1 MRRVGGIRSRGLRL
15 GALLLGLVLLQAAWV
30 VATQPFGGPDEP
42 SHYLRAL
49 SIVNGKL
56 IGPKVPYPGR
66 GMSAAQLAFANHDT
80 TAVLVPTP
88 ARAPYEG
95 TCGATGQPL
104 LHGSC
109 LMPDPNGN
117 FPPLAYL
124 LPAAALS
131 TTHSAQVGLWR
142 MRIVSVVPAL
152 AFLLL
157 AVLLLWDG
165 TAWSVLGLLLSV
177 SPMVLYTGSLLN
189 PSGLQITACLAF
201 AAAAL
206 RIARA
211 PGSSPPWVWP
221 AAALSGAVAIL
232 AGPIGLELVLF
243 VLVVAGFV
251 VGPRGIREVRTRT
264 RPRTLA
270 LTVLTLGVAGLIAV
284 IYTRIAG
291 FSTTIG
297 FTPILT
303 GLKQGFDQLPWVLHD
318 AVGSFATHNLPLPI
332 AAEWIWLILAL
343 GLVAAAVGIGN
354 RRDRAL
360 VAFTVL
366 LSFAF
371 PVLFYA
377 WVDRFSGFTLQG
389 REILPVLM
397 VIPLVAGEVVN
408 RKRARIAEKPAA
420 KLMLGSAVAAI
431 GAFQIYAWWYD
442 VAHVTGAR
450 GALDFYNHAI
460 YIAPLGWHFWAAVA
474 VVGAAVLVTFAATEA
489 LRGVSIRRARS
500 LEPDLLQ

>member
-1 MRRVGGIRSRGLRL
+1 
-15 GALLLGLVLLQAAWV
+15 

-49 SIVNGKL
+49 SIVNGKW

-66 GMSAAQLAFANHDT
+66 DMSAAQLAFANHDT
-80 TAVLVPTP
+80 TAVLVRTP
-88 ARAPYEG
+88 ALAPYEG

-104 LHGSC
+104 LRGSC

-131 TTHSAQVGLWR
+131 TTHTAQVGLWR

-157 AVLLLWDG
+157 AVVLLWDG
-165 TAWSVLGLLLSV
+165 TAWSVLGLLISV
-177 SPMVLYTGSLLN
+177 SPMVLYAGSLLN

-211 PGSSPPWVWP
+211 PASPPAWVW
-221 AAALSGAVAIL
+221 AALALSGAVAIL
-232 AGPIGLELVLF
+232 AGPIGLEFALF
-243 VLVVAGFV
+243 VLLVVGFV
-251 VGPRGIREVRTRT
+251 LGPRGVREVRSRT

-270 LTVLTLGVAGLIAV
+270 LTTLTLGIAGLIAL

-303 GLKQGFDQLPWVLHD
+303 GLKQGLHQLPWVLHD

-343 GLVAAAVGIGN
+343 GLLATAIGLGSRRERGVVA
-354 RRDRAL
+354 L
-360 VAFTVL
+360 TVVL
-366 LSFAF
+366 GFAF

-408 RKRARIAEKPAA
+408 RNRGRVAGKPAA
-420 KLMLGSAVAAI
+420 RLMLGSAVGLI

-460 YIAPLGWHFWAAVA
+460 YIAPLGWHFWAVLAIL
-474 VVGAAVLVTFAATEA
+474 GAAALIALATSEA
-489 LRGVSIRRARS
+489 LRGISLRTTPSLRPDALESPRR
-500 LEPDLLQ
+500 